1 MSLQLCQCGRDGRY
15 THVCGAMY
23 VAGTVTAGALSF
35 EPAPQPPADAATC
48 AYCGRV
54 RSNLWHKVTSDPG
67 THAFVELTTK
77 PAAPPVSDD
86 EAAMSLREQ
95 NAAADAVGDEWAR
108 IYQQRG
114 LNIGESE
121 LARKAYRAGLERGRA
136 LGARDELLARSCVWD
151 PFTTGRGTVL
161 CTKCRWSK
169 DRGPFRHVDKGTP
182 DAIEIARRSGGQGK

>member
-67 THAFVELTTK
+67 THAFVELTP
-77 PAAPPVSDD
+77 PAAPPVSGDGY
-86 EAAMSLREQ
+86 EAVVREIANFWYGRYVGPHLPELQ
-95 NAAADAVGDEWAR
+95 HSMLPNAVREA
-108 IYQQRG
+108 
-114 LNIGESE
+114 
-121 LARKAYRAGLERGRA
+121 LERGRA
-136 LGARDELLARSCVWD
+136 LGAREERSAGMVAAWEEVIDELLSPIED
-151 PFTTGRGTVL
+151 DDDLRGTL
-161 CTKCRWSK
+161 DTWIER
-169 DRGPFRHVDKGTP
+169 
-182 DAIEIARRSGGQGK
+182 EIARRSGGQGK